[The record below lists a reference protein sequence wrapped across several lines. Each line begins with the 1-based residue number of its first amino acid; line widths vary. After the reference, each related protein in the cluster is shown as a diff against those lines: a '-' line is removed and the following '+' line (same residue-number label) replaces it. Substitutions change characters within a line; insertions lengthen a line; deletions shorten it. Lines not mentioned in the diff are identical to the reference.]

1 MLQFL
6 MDSFHCHPHAGL
18 MLLSNLNLCSIA
30 ISTLSFLFLST
41 GLLKIQIQ
49 LFLKMVLC
57 NIPLKAPT
65 IVHLSHIKM
74 NHILG
79 DKKCSGK

>member
-30 ISTLSFLFLST
+30 ISTLSFLFLSVN
-41 GLLKIQIQ
+41 GLVEDPNSA
-49 LFLKMVLC
+49 F
-57 NIPLKAPT
+57 P
-65 IVHLSHIKM
+65 
-74 NHILG
+74 
-79 DKKCSGK
+79 